1 MKFSKTLSNRTKIV
15 KDSNN
20 LRDKD
25 DDHEEDEEKDF
36 ITEVDH
42 KNQILG

>member
-1 MKFSKTLSNRTKIV
+1 MKFSKTSSNRPKIV

-25 DDHEEDEEKDF
+25 DYEEDEEKDF